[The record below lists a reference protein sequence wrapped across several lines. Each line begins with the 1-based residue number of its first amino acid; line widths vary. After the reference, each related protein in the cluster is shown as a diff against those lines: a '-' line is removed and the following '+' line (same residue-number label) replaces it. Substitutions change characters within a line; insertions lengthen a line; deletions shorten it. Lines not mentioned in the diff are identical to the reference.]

1 MENPRFKVG
10 DLVRNMD
17 INDLPQYDQEE
28 KYIALLKWVIDY
40 MDSHRQPNLALE
52 AIRDFYKFDPLSL
65 MESDPLFDPYVVLG
79 CVEECNNYYYIVRN
93 VKSLRVYITKESN
106 LENVD
111 SSDGAE
117 IEANWLRIVAIRAQL
132 ERN

>member
-28 KYIALLKWVIDY
+28 KYVALLKWVIGY
-40 MDSHRQPNLALE
+40 MDSHRQPNLVLE

-65 MESDPLFDPYVVLG
+65 MESDPLFEPYVVLG

-93 VKSLRVYITKESN
+93 VKSLRVYVTKEPN

-111 SSDGAE
+111 SSDEAE